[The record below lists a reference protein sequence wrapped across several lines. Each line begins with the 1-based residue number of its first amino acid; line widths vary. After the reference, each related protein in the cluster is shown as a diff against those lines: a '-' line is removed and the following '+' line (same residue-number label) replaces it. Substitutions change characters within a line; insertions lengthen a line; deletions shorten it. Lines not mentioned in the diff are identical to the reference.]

1 MKRRVFT
8 AASLIALAH
17 ATAVHAERSGA
28 DERALADE
36 VASLRTAIAEQLRKI
51 DQQQTALDRARHV
64 LQQQQEQIEQIAAN
78 APRPA
83 ADSGAAV
90 SLSVGE
96 RPREDSTPD
105 VGILFDR
112 PGLLTPR
119 GHWLLDSSVQYVNSS
134 SQRVAVAGYSFIPA
148 IVVGAID
155 VREVTNET
163 GISSASL
170 RYGVSSRSEI
180 ELRLPY
186 LWRHDAIR
194 RRPLIEGATA
204 DELLQTSGSGV
215 GDAEITWRTQF
226 NSPVE
231 TSPAFVGSLRV
242 RAPTGEH
249 VFEIP
254 RDPSTAI
261 AARLPT
267 GSGFWGVEA
276 GLSAIYRTDP
286 AVFFS
291 SVSYLWNISRD
302 HGRDYGRIDPGD
314 IIGLDFGMG
323 CAVSDRLSFTL
334 GYEHNLVLPTE
345 APGAGSQTD
354 TRLHL
359 GSLLFGYSLRLNDR
373 SSLQISLGAGI
384 TEEAPD
390 VQLSFRLPYPL
401 PR

>member
-8 AASLIALAH
+8 AASLLALAH
-17 ATAVHAERSGA
+17 ATAVQA
-28 DERALADE
+28 DDRALADE
-36 VASLRTAIAEQLRKI
+36 VASLRAAVAQQLLQINEQ
-51 DQQQTALDRARHV
+51 QAALDRARHV
-64 LQQQQEQIEQIAAN
+64 LQRQQEQLEQLAAN

-83 ADSGAAV
+83 TPSGSAV

-96 RPREDSTPD
+96 RPREDTRPD

-170 RYGVSSRSEI
+170 RYGATHRSEI
-180 ELRLPY
+180 EVRVPY

-204 DELLQTSGSGV
+204 DELFETSGSGV

-231 TSPAFVGSLRV
+231 TAPVFIGSLRV

-249 VFEIP
+249 GFEIP
-254 RDPSTAI
+254 RDPATGI
-261 AARLPT
+261 ATRLPT

-291 SVSYLWNISRD
+291 SVSYLWNISRNHGLD
-302 HGRDYGRIDPGD
+302 HGRIDPGD

-323 CAVSDRLSFTL
+323 YAVSDRLSFTL
-334 GYEHNLVLPTE
+334 GYEHNLVLPTD

-390 VQLSFRLPYPL
+390 MQLSFRMPYPFT
-401 PR
+401 R

>member
-1 MKRRVFT
+1 MKRRVFR
-8 AASLIALAH
+8 AASLLALAH
-17 ATAVHAERSGA
+17 ATAVQAEGNGA
-28 DERALADE
+28 NDRVLADE
-36 VASLRTAIAEQLRKI
+36 VASLRSAIAQQLQQIDEQ
-51 DQQQTALDRARHV
+51 QAALDRARRV
-64 LQQQQEQIEQIAAN
+64 LQQQQEQLEQLAAN
-78 APRPA
+78 VPRANVDDGSA
-83 ADSGAAV
+83 A
-90 SLSVGE
+90 LSVGE
-96 RPREDSTPD
+96 RPREDTGPD
-105 VGILFDR
+105 VGVLFDR

-119 GHWLLDSSVQYVNSS
+119 GHWVLDSSVQYINSS

-155 VREVTNET
+155 VREVMNET

-170 RYGVSSRSEI
+170 RYGVNNRSEL
-180 ELRLPY
+180 ELRVPY

-204 DELLQTSGSGV
+204 DELFETSGSGV
-215 GDAEITWRTQF
+215 GDAEITWRMQF

-231 TSPAFVGSLRV
+231 ASPVLIGSLRV
-242 RAPTGEH
+242 RAPMGEH

-254 RDPSTAI
+254 RDAVTGI

-286 AVFFS
+286 AVFFG

-302 HGRDYGRIDPGD
+302 HGPGYGRIDPGD
-314 IIGLDFGMG
+314 IIGLDFSMG
-323 CAVSDRLSFTL
+323 YAVSDRLSFTL
-334 GYEHNLVLPTE
+334 GYEHNLVLPTD
-345 APGAGSQTD
+345 APGAGSQIN

-390 VQLSFRLPYPL
+390 MQLSFRLPYPF

>member
-8 AASLIALAH
+8 AASLLALAH
-17 ATAVHAERSGA
+17 THAVLAEQSRA
-28 DERALADE
+28 DDAALIAD
-36 VASLRTAIAEQLRKI
+36 VTSLRTAIAQQLVQIDEQ
-51 DQQQTALDRARHV
+51 QAALDRARRV
-64 LQQQQEQIEQIAAN
+64 LQQQQEQLEQIAAR

-83 ADSGAAV
+83 GESASEV

-96 RPREDSTPD
+96 RPREDTGPD
-105 VGILFDR
+105 IGALFDK

-119 GHWLLDSSVQYVNSS
+119 GHWVLDSSVQYVNSS

-155 VREVTNET
+155 VRDVTTET

-170 RYGVSSRSEI
+170 RYGVSNRSEI
-180 ELRLPY
+180 ELRVPY
-186 LWRHDAIR
+186 LWRHDTIR

-204 DELLQTSGSGV
+204 DELFEPSGSGL
-215 GDAEITWRTQF
+215 GDAEISWRTQF

-231 TSPAFVGSLRV
+231 TSPVFIGSLRV

-249 VFEIP
+249 AFEIA
-254 RDPSTAI
+254 RDPATGI

-291 SVSYLWNISRD
+291 SVSYLWNVSRD
-302 HGRDYGRIDPGD
+302 QGRQYGRIDPGD
-314 IIGLDFGMG
+314 VIGLDFGMG
-323 CAVSDRLSFTL
+323 YAVSDRLSFTL
-334 GYEHNLVLPTE
+334 GYEHNLVLPTH
-345 APGAGSQTD
+345 ARGAQDT
-354 TRLHL
+354 TRLQL
-359 GSLLFGYSLRLNDR
+359 GSLLFGYSLRLGEQ
-373 SSLQISLGAGI
+373 STLQIALGAGI

-390 VQLSFRLPYPL
+390 LQLSFRLPYPL